1 MYCCYRGEDKRGGG
15 VFIVI
20 KNDVV
25 FVCCIDF
32 EINCEFVVVD
42 VEVNLFRGNMFFVS
56 GFYWFLLIKG
66 EYLLE
71 FKNFLVNVE

>member
-20 KNDVV
+20 KNDV

-32 EINCEFVVVD
+32 EINCKFVV

-71 FKNFLVNVE
+71 FKNLVFGKC